1 MYDIIYSITFHQSL
15 DFVNH
20 FLKNIEKYDVKNN
33 YLIVIHLSDN
43 LYEKKDQIYKKNVLI
58 NPIHYNKKLSTHLL
72 LKPFIEN
79 FEYLITQNIKFNN
92 FMTLS
97 SSNRFVREAPKFE
110 LDESPLCENKI
121 VQDIDELKLR
131 TWYWWPKFL
140 KNKKIVEVFQSN
152 KIKLI
157 NGQVSGRLYSKNVIE
172 KICDFIRKK
181 KILDLIEREVVFEE
195 IIFPSLANYYMDKE
209 QKVYC
214 HTFWGKPRCI
224 PNVNDVYKILEENP
238 HIYIIKRFPDDLNNI
253 LFKKI
258 LGD

>member
-1 MYDIIYSITFHQSL
+1 MYDIVYSITFHQSL

-33 YLIVIHLSDN
+33 YLIVIHLSNN

-58 NPIHYNKKLSTHLL
+58 NPIHYNKKVTTHLL

-79 FEYLITQNIKFNN
+79 FEYLISQNIKFNN

-110 LDESPLCENKI
+110 LDESPLCENNVDQI
-121 VQDIDELKLR
+121 MNELKD
-131 TWYWWPKFL
+131 WWWPKFL

-157 NGQVSGRLYSKNVIE
+157 CGQVSGRLYSKNVIE
-172 KICDFIRKK
+172 KICDFIREK

-195 IIFPSLANYYMDKE
+195 IIFPSLANYYMNKE

-214 HTFWGKPRCI
+214 HTFWNKPRCI
-224 PNVNDVYKILEENP
+224 PNVNDVYKILEEKP
-238 HIYIIKRFPDDLNNI
+238 HIYIIKRFPENLNHA
-253 LFKKI
+253 LFKEFC
-258 LGD
+258 

>member
-43 LYEKKDQIYKKNVLI
+43 LYKKKDQIYKKNVLI
-58 NPIHYNKKLSTHLL
+58 NPIHYNKKLYTHLL

-92 FMTLS
+92 FMTLT

-121 VQDIDELKLR
+121 DQGIDEIK
-131 TWYWWPKFL
+131 TKDWHWWPSFL
-140 KNKKIVEVFQSN
+140 KNKKMVKVFQDN

-157 NGQVSGRLYSKNVIE
+157 HGQVSGRLYSETLIK
-172 KICDFIRKK
+172 KITEFIRVN
-181 KILDLIEREVVFEE
+181 KIIDMVESETVFEE
-195 IIFPSLANYYMDKE
+195 IILPSLANYYMDKE

-214 HTFWGKPRCI
+214 RIFRNRPGDI
-224 PNVNDVYKILEENP
+224 PMVNDVIQVLKEKP
-238 HIYIIKRFPDDLNNI
+238 DIYIIKRFPENLNHP
-253 LFKKI
+253 LFKHFC
-258 LGD
+258 